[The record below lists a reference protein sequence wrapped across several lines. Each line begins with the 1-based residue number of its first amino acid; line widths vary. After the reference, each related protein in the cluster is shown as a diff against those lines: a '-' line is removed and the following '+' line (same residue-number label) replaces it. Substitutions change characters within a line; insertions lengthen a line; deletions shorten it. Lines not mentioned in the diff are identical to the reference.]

1 MAGHR
6 FLPTKMTV
14 RQGKRADNRLR
25 TRRLDDRACIPYST
39 PVRAAEPRE
48 ALTPRFSNALSQN
61 AMLSIRLSRVGK
73 KKMPSYR
80 LIVTEKT
87 RDPWGKVLEQ
97 LGTYDPLAKPK
108 KVAFDLE
115 RVKYWMS
122 KGAQPS
128 ATVHNMLVDLKA
140 IESEKTKAH
149 PTHKVTAEEK

>member
-1 MAGHR
+1 
-6 FLPTKMTV
+6 
-14 RQGKRADNRLR
+14 
-25 TRRLDDRACIPYST
+25 
-39 PVRAAEPRE
+39 
-48 ALTPRFSNALSQN
+48 
-61 AMLSIRLSRVGK
+61 MLSIRLSRVGK

-97 LGTYDPLAKPK
+97 LGTYDPLSKPRK
-108 KVAFDLE
+108 IAFDIE